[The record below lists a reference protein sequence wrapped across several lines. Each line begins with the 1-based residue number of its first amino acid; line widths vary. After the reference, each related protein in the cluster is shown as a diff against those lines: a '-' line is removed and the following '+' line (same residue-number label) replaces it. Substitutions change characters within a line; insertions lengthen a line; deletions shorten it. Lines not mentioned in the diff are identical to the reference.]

1 MLLAFKQKLKKLKN
15 YICNMILPCLY
26 IETTANKGRAVFT
39 AEDLPADTIIEVAP
53 VIAMSAKERAILDTT
68 LLHDY
73 IFEWGNDSTKCCV
86 ALGYVSIY
94 NHSYNSNCTY
104 FMDFDAQTI
113 MIKTVTN
120 IKSGEEVTI
129 NYNGDNADENKV
141 WFDAV

>member
-1 MLLAFKQKLKKLKN
+1 MLPSFKLKLKKFKN

-53 VIAMSAKERAILDTT
+53 VIAMSAKERTILDTT

-73 IFEWGNDSTKCCV
+73 IFEWGNDFTKCCV

-94 NHSYNSNCTY
+94 NHSNNSNCTY
-104 FMDFDAQTI
+104 FMDFEAQTI
-113 MIKTVTN
+113 MIKTVTS
-120 IKSGEEVTI
+120 IKAGEEVTI
-129 NYNGDNADENKV
+129 NYNGDNAEENKV